1 MSGQLFRRL
10 EKFRK
15 QRALSILKLC
25 KEIGCNNV
33 TYHRWKK
40 TQAITGPYKKIIE
53 ELLDKNETRHQSPA
67 PTASDIAVIGI
78 ACYYPG
84 ASSVKELWENILAR
98 RVQFRRI
105 LDQRLPLNDYH
116 NEDPKFPDKS
126 YLTKAAFIDGFEF
139 NWSKLRIPRKTFES
153 TDIVHWLAL
162 DTALRALEDAGY
174 KLEDMPK
181 ENTGVIV
188 GNTLTGEQ
196 TRSQTLRLRWPFVR
210 KTLDVTLAKL
220 GLQPQERQNI
230 EAAMEGIYKS
240 AFYPITEDSL
250 AGGLANTIAGRIC
263 NYFNF
268 KGGGYIVDGA
278 CSSSLLAIATAANA
292 LKNGELDIALAG
304 GVDISLDPF
313 ELVGFSKAGALAKD
327 KMRVYDRGASG
338 FIPGEGC
345 GFVILKR
352 LEDAVRD
359 GNYIYAVVKGWGIS
373 SDGKGGIMEP
383 STSGQALAIE
393 RAYKNVPYKITDI
406 NFIEGHGTGTAK
418 GDRVELEGI
427 ATAMAKEAPKDLKRI
442 YGITSFKSI
451 VGHTKA
457 AAGIGGF
464 IKAVLAVNQ
473 RILPPTANCRQPNET
488 FESVGKC
495 LYPVTQGVIL
505 DAVKPVRGGISSA
518 GFGGIN
524 CHIAIE
530 SKDQPKQGLKPSVD
544 ERALLV
550 SNQETEVFVFASQT
564 VSLLK
569 NLIGKFKDDLRFIS
583 QAEMADLGA
592 RLTKN
597 IKKNAPVKV
606 AVVTDS
612 PENLYQALCLIEEEL
627 SKGIPEGEILK
638 IKSPNPNIRIFLGN
652 RTKQARIGFLYPG
665 QASQRL
671 NMTRTLFERFA
682 WARDLAAVTK
692 TPIAQYIYK
701 PLDQF
706 LTAEERSGF
715 EKELSRTEITQ
726 PAVTFSSL
734 VWTEFLAKLGIEP
747 DAIGGHSLG
756 ELSAFYKAGALTKDE
771 LLKFAEFRGQ
781 TMVAS
786 GKDKGAMASLGCSY
800 SKAEELVRRVKGN
813 LVTANINSPVQ
824 TVISGDKS
832 DIEKVIQE
840 AKKEDIVGV
849 LLPVSDAFHSS
860 FMKESCARIKSAK
873 ILSRS
878 FKPSKTALYSCM
890 NGDKLTG
897 SVQLNEYFSQQVISP
912 VRFIDLVESMSKECD
927 LLIEVGPGRVLAD
940 LVKAINKEKGP
951 ACLSVEST
959 VGNDKDLNFVLAE
972 LFVRNI
978 SIRWEELYKNRLIRP
993 FVPVSKRKFI
1003 VNQCERP
1010 LKVSEN
1016 IGKIT
1021 VDHEKIIQGV
1031 VQSMA
1036 PAIVGEETPGIQSSQ
1051 ESLPSPNGRVS
1062 DTLIHF
1068 VEKLTG
1074 FNKDSI
1080 QLNLRLLDD
1089 LNLDSI
1095 KAAELIAEVAK
1106 SLGVAGEIEPAQ
1118 YSNKTLEEI
1127 RQKFEE
1133 LLREKREN
1141 KPHKTT
1147 QQDILKRYAKDVWV
1161 RNFIEKFEPET
1172 VNDKNPDIFKS
1183 LKNVLVICED
1193 SEREIAGKLEEGLK
1207 DVKVRI
1213 VTADEVNMEENPE
1226 CVITILRSDGEGWL
1240 SEPGLHQ
1247 VMERLQK
1254 IISAAANS
1262 KHVLFAQI
1270 GLGDFKNSNIR
1281 ALASTLHLE
1290 RPDLRLKII
1299 DFNQTLSS
1307 QFIADK
1313 IQEELQ
1319 VNSPF
1324 AIAGYTSKGQRQAPV
1339 FEVSNPACYKARNIH
1354 WSKKDVV
1361 LVTGGAKGITAEC
1374 ALEFAR
1380 ATQAKMVLLG
1390 RSAKDEEIEKTL
1402 ERFNAEKLVCEY
1414 FSCDV
1419 TNVAQV
1425 KQIVK
1430 DIEKK
1435 FGQITA
1441 VIHGAGLNSL
1451 RRLKQANL
1459 EDVCKEALPKVMGAV
1474 HVLDALEGRPLK
1486 LFAAMA
1492 SIIGVTGM
1500 EGSGWYGFAN
1510 EILIGY
1516 LRQYKRAHNNIEIIA
1531 PAFSVWDEVGMGI
1544 KLGSVAKLSERGIGA
1559 IPVAEGVKRFR
1570 DLIEKDPGVEQVI
1583 ITSRVPGLDTLRL
1596 KEFKP
1601 SQAWRFIENIKY
1613 YIPGVELINRAH
1625 LNTKDDPYVLDHNWK
1640 GSLLFPLVFGLEA
1653 MTEAACYLLGVQ
1665 EVKSLRFKDINLER
1679 AISVSEQSGTLIEIH
1694 ALAFEDLGTKKVK
1707 VEIFCEQ
1714 TNFKEP
1720 HFAAIVELNPP
1731 PKAAKYK
1738 VISREKLKT
1747 PIGFDLETDIYGP
1760 ILFQGKMFQCIDK
1773 IHELFYSTKVGK
1785 GGCLFI
1791 SEDNRC
1797 RGDFFKTTQKYGNRL
1812 LIGDPFLVDSL
1823 LQSMQLIVAQEACL
1837 PNLIKEVEIGYLN
1850 QMQPRWG
1857 FIVKSSLEKISD
1869 RFLNGNAEAFYN
1881 NNAVIKIKDCRL
1893 KIIDH
1898 VSNNPPANDLVNPV
1912 QRDSKAFSAFIKRV
1926 SEIGH
1931 LILPEI
1937 YFTFWEGFAHK
1948 NKVQRRLIIKQWLRK
1963 LGYKGR
1969 NEIHLA
1975 YLRNSKPIIKSPQ
1988 GGISQ
1993 VSISHKGSYLLL
2005 SMGKTSQG
2013 IDIEDIQKRDINEWH
2028 SILNITSK
2036 SILDQLLSV
2045 GTDLNIAGTCA
2056 WSVVESLYKAINQS
2070 EDEINYEGS
2079 TNGIYM
2085 FSSGLLGED
2094 QRIISGL
2101 IELTRGRPKICT
2113 FIVNLQSS
2121 GERSLGLQEQISSD
2135 SLKSL
2140 GFATENLCGINAE
2153 YRGPQDQLVF
2163 KCHFPVTF
2171 KHNQLFSKNVYFT
2184 NYFDFCGTLREYSV
2198 FPILKDFLNTAKV
2211 GKASMITKMTSLDIY
2226 KPVQI
2231 GDIIEGRLWMERLK
2245 GQKKSTMNMFY
2256 EWHVI
2261 NRGKAYKVADCRQDT
2276 IWVKLDHAGKAE
2288 IDEYPHYLKEFT
2300 NLMEP
2305 RTTRGRLSERKD
2317 NKSFDVYSGDEL
2329 NIFEPHL
2336 PNKYKVHQKLITA
2349 TLENSN
2355 LLSNI
2360 YFSSYAKWIGQLS
2373 DEYFYKCLPDFY
2385 SDYSG
2390 RKEIFCP
2397 HCSIDYTNE
2406 CFPFDQILIEMFVNR
2421 VFEKGIEMHF
2431 EFYKI
2436 KNDKKVQKLA
2446 YGKQQIL
2453 FVSILDN
2460 GMTALK
2466 TPDKLI
2472 KLIEG
2477 LRA

>member
-1 MSGQLFRRL
+1 MGGQLFRRL
-10 EKFRK
+10 ERFRK
-15 QRALSILKLC
+15 QRELSILKLC

-53 ELLDKNETRHQSPA
+53 ALLDKNETRHQSPA

-78 ACYYPG
+78 ACHYPG

-174 KLEDMPK
+174 KPEDMPK

-196 TRSQTLRLRWPFVR
+196 TRSQTLRLRWPFVK

-220 GLQPQERQNI
+220 GLQTQERQNI
-230 EAAMEGIYKS
+230 EAAMEGVYKS

-268 KGGGYIVDGA
+268 KGGGYVVDGA

-313 ELVGFSKAGALAKD
+313 ELVGFAKAGALAKD
-327 KMRVYDRGASG
+327 KMCVYDRGASG

-393 RAYKNVPYKITDI
+393 RAYKNVPYKISDI

-427 ATAMAKEAPKDLKRI
+427 ATAIAKGAPKDLKRI

-473 RILPPTANCRQPNET
+473 RILPPTANCRQPNEI
-488 FESVGKC
+488 FEGVGKC

-505 DAVKPVRGGISSA
+505 DAAKSVRGGISSA

-530 SKDQPKQGLKPSVD
+530 SKDQPKQELKPALD

-564 VSLLK
+564 VNLIR

-583 QAEMADLGA
+583 QAEMADLSA
-592 RLTKN
+592 RLTKS

-627 SKGIPEGEILK
+627 SKGIPGGEILK

-706 LTAEERSGF
+706 LTVEERADF

-747 DAIGGHSLG
+747 DAVGGHSMG

-781 TMVAS
+781 VMAAS
-786 GKDKGAMASLGCSY
+786 GKSNGAMASLGCSY
-800 SKAEELVRRVKGN
+800 SKAEELIRRVRGN
-813 LVTANINSPVQ
+813 LVAANINSPVQ

-832 DIEKVIQE
+832 DIEKVIKE
-840 AKKEDIVGV
+840 AKKEDIAGV
-849 LLPVSDAFHSS
+849 LLPVSNAFHSP

-890 NGDKLTG
+890 DGKRLTG
-897 SVQLNEYFSQQVISP
+897 PVGLNEYFSQQVISP
-912 VRFIDLVESMSKECD
+912 VKFIDLVESMSKECD
-927 LLIEVGPGRVLAD
+927 LLIEAGPGRVLTD

-959 VGNDKDLNFVLAE
+959 VGNDRDLNLVLAE
-972 LFVRNI
+972 LFVRNV

-993 FVPVSKRKFI
+993 FMPVSKRKFI

-1010 LKVSEN
+1010 LKVPED
-1016 IGKIT
+1016 IGKIPI
-1021 VDHEKIIQGV
+1021 DHEKIIQDV
-1031 VQSMA
+1031 VRSMV
-1036 PAIVGEETPGIQSSQ
+1036 PANVSEKTLGIQLSQ
-1051 ESLPSPNGRVS
+1051 ESLLPFNGRVS

-1133 LLREKREN
+1133 LLHEKREN
-1141 KPHKTT
+1141 KPHEIT
-1147 QQDILKRYAKDVWV
+1147 QQDILKRYVNDTWI
-1161 RNFIEKFEPET
+1161 RNFVEKFEPET
-1172 VNDKNPDIFKS
+1172 LNDKNLDILKSFKS
-1183 LKNVLVICED
+1183 VLVVCED
-1193 SEREIAGKLEEGLK
+1193 SEREIVGKLKEGLK
-1207 DVKVRI
+1207 DIKVRI
-1213 VTADEVNMEENPE
+1213 VTADGVDIDKNPE
-1226 CVITILRSDGEGWL
+1226 CVIAILPSEGQSGF
-1240 SEPGLHQ
+1240 SETGLRK
-1247 VMERLQK
+1247 VMERFHK
-1254 IISAAANS
+1254 IISVAANS
-1262 KHVLFAQI
+1262 THILFAQ
-1270 GLGDFKNSNIR
+1270 LSSGDFQNGNIR

-1299 DFNQTLSS
+1299 DFNQTLGS
-1307 QFIADK
+1307 QFIAGK

-1319 VNSPF
+1319 SDSIF
-1324 AIAGYTSKGQRQAPV
+1324 AIAGYTAKGQRQIPV
-1339 FEVSNPACYKARNIH
+1339 FEVSNPASYKARNIH
-1354 WSKKDVV
+1354 WSSKDVV
-1361 LVTGGAKGITAEC
+1361 LVTGGARGITAEC

-1402 ERFNAEKLVCEY
+1402 ERFKAEKLTCEY
-1414 FSCDV
+1414 LRCDV
-1419 TNVAQV
+1419 TDAEQV
-1425 KQIVK
+1425 KQVIK
-1430 DIEKK
+1430 DVEKRL
-1435 FGQITA
+1435 GSITA

-1451 RRLKQANL
+1451 RRLKQAKL
-1459 EDVCKEALPKVMGAV
+1459 EDVYKEALPKVMGAV

-1510 EILIGY
+1510 EILIQY
-1516 LRQYKRAHNNIEIIA
+1516 LWQYKKAHKNIEIIA
-1531 PAFSVWDEVGMGI
+1531 PAFSVWDDVGMGI

-1570 DLIEKDPGVEQVI
+1570 DLVEKDPGVEQVI

-1601 SQAWRFIENIKY
+1601 SQAWRFVEDIKY
-1613 YIPGVELINRAH
+1613 YLPGVELINRAH

-1653 MTEAACYLLGVQ
+1653 MAQTACYLSGIQ

-1679 AISVSEQSGTLIEIH
+1679 AISVSEQSGTTIEIH
-1694 ALAFEDLGTKKVK
+1694 ALAFEDLGAKKVK

-1720 HFAAIVELNPP
+1720 HFAAIVEINPVIKT
-1731 PKAAKYK
+1731 PKQTISQAKLRK
-1738 VISREKLKT
+1738 EIDIDLKT
-1747 PIGFDLETDIYGP
+1747 DVYGP
-1760 ILFQGKMFQCIDK
+1760 ILFQGGRFQRLEK
-1773 IHELFYSTKVGK
+1773 IHDLYYDEEKKIGECILSAERNTSKSA
-1785 GGCLFI
+1785 LLL
-1791 SEDNRC
+1791 
-1797 RGDFFKTTQKYGNRL
+1797 GDAYL
-1812 LIGDPFLVDSL
+1812 LDSI
-1823 LQSMQLIVAQEACL
+1823 LQSMQLIIPQDLCL
-1837 PNLIKEVEIGYLN
+1837 PRSIEEIDLVLSAKDNKQTYV
-1850 QMQPRWG
+1850 
-1857 FIVKSSLEKISD
+1857 VKSAIKWIDTEHYRGDAVISD
-1869 RFLNGNAEAFYN
+1869 KGFVLS
-1881 NNAVIKIKDCRL
+1881 IKDCRL
-1893 KIIDH
+1893 KVLD
-1898 VSNNPPANDLVNPV
+1898 NLPDNPSANDLVSPA
-1912 QRDSKAFSAFIKRV
+1912 QRDQAIIRKKLNEAANELGFIPPIVQCLYDPRLKKATKQLRHKIETPVIKSAIKELLEKDKKSFKNSKITWDKSGKPIVRVKSIQDIDVSVSHDGSFLVVVAGYGRQGCDIESIRKRDRNDWLGILGKNKNGLLEQMIVQGKDINRSGTAIWSAIEVFKKGDVLISRV
-1926 SEIGH
+1926 EIVNENNNH
-1931 LILPEI
+1931 LI
-1937 YFTFWEGFAHK
+1937 F
-1948 NKVQRRLIIKQWLRK
+1948 
-1963 LGYKGR
+1963 
-1969 NEIHLA
+1969 
-1975 YLRNSKPIIKSPQ
+1975 KSPELDEK
-1988 GGISQ
+1988 IQ
-1993 VSISHKGSYLLL
+1993 VIAFLVRN
-2005 SMGKTSQG
+2005 GKTIFSLM
-2013 IDIEDIQKRDINEWH
+2013 INRENLSNVPDKAREIEYDN
-2028 SILNITSK
+2028 
-2036 SILDQLLSV
+2036 SV
-2045 GTDLNIAGTCA
+2045 FKTDLQFN
-2056 WSVVESLYKAINQS
+2056 
-2070 EDEINYEGS
+2070 
-2079 TNGIYM
+2079 
-2085 FSSGLLGED
+2085 
-2094 QRIISGL
+2094 
-2101 IELTRGRPKICT
+2101 
-2113 FIVNLQSS
+2113 
-2121 GERSLGLQEQISSD
+2121 
-2135 SLKSL
+2135 
-2140 GFATENLCGINAE
+2140 
-2153 YRGPQDQLVF
+2153 GPQGQPVYV
-2163 KCHFPVTF
+2163 KRFPVTF
-2171 KHNQLFSKNVYFT
+2171 KNNQNASRTVYFS
-2184 NYFDFCGTLREYSV
+2184 NFFDWVGQVREYSLS
-2198 FPILKDFLNTAKV
+2198 PIINELKDALQTGLWGMATNFLRIKFLGQLVANDVLEVRFWLERVSGQNNAVFDLKFDWLKV
-2211 GKASMITKMTSLDIY
+2211 LPNNRFEKIAWSEQRISWIKITGHGEGHVAGLPIFMQKFMDFMKPKQIPGRQPERPYLPKVNLDLGQEIASFAAARPL
-2226 KPVQI
+2226 
-2231 GDIIEGRLWMERLK
+2231 
-2245 GQKKSTMNMFY
+2245 
-2256 EWHVI
+2256 
-2261 NRGKAYKVADCRQDT
+2261 
-2276 IWVKLDHAGKAE
+2276 
-2288 IDEYPHYLKEFT
+2288 
-2300 NLMEP
+2300 
-2305 RTTRGRLSERKD
+2305 LSEQ
-2317 NKSFDVYSGDEL
+2317 
-2329 NIFEPHL
+2329 IFS
-2336 PNKYKVHQKLITA
+2336 T
-2349 TLENSN
+2349 TLEESN
-2355 LLSNI
+2355 LVGNI
-2360 YFSSYAKWIGQLS
+2360 YFSNYGKWLGKTRDQ
-2373 DEYFYKCLPDFY
+2373 YFFKIVPRFYLGNKSNEEFFCLDC
-2385 SDYSG
+2385 
-2390 RKEIFCP
+2390 EIN
-2397 HCSIDYTNE
+2397 HLAE
-2406 CFPFDQILIEMFVNR
+2406 AMPFDNIKVRMFLDR
-2421 VFEKGIEMHF
+2421 IYKKGLELYF
-2431 EFYKI
+2431 EFFKELTTSPP
-2436 KNDKKVQKLA
+2436 KRLA
-2446 YGKQQIL
+2446 FATHTVICGTNIDGNFRTTNL
-2453 FVSILDN
+2453 SPEVLS
-2460 GMTALK
+2460 ALK
-2466 TPDKLI
+2466 HKDIVSERI
-2472 KLIEG
+2472 KWG
-2477 LRA
+2477 